1 MEIIFKHIKK
11 LSAKN
16 MLEVINL
23 KMTNKVWV
31 GVGLAAAAATAVA
44 VTPMVKNMTNN
55 KTLSNALS
63 MNQGKN
69 SIH

>member
-1 MEIIFKHIKK
+1 
-11 LSAKN
+11 

-44 VTPMVKNMTNN
+44 VTPMVRNMTNN
-55 KTLSNALS
+55 KTLNNALS